1 VPEIPYPRNPVL
13 IVDDEYYILLNL
25 SGILK
30 SNGINNIITCQ
41 DSRDVMEVFSRTEID
56 VLLLDLTMPH
66 ISGQE
71 LLRQIREQYPQ
82 VPVIIITG
90 TSDVST
96 AVDCM
101 KMGVFDY
108 LVKAIEESKLMATVS
123 RAIENQELRRENIA
137 LRNHLVHQDLE
148 HSEEFSEFVYRDDR
162 MKAMLLYV
170 ESIAKGSQTILISGE
185 TGAGKELIARAVH
198 AISARKGEFVA
209 VNVAGLDDTMFSD
222 TLFGHVKG
230 AYTGAAQERRG
241 LIGAAAGGSLFLDE
255 IGDLEPKSQVKLL
268 RLLETRE
275 YYPLGSDLA
284 RRTDARIIVATN
296 QDVRKAIVEGRFRR
310 DLYYRLQT
318 HHIHVPPLRERPEDL
333 PLLVEHFL
341 KEACRE
347 YAMPAPEIPA
357 SLYPLLRHYG
367 FPGNVRELRSMIF
380 DAVSRH
386 KAGALSLDSFEQALG
401 AGATLA
407 EEPAV
412 EELLVIG
419 SRFPTLRQA
428 TSFLIEEA
436 LSRSGGNQAK
446 AARLLG
452 ISPPALSRR
461 LSRDEGP
468 ERLD

>member
-1 VPEIPYPRNPVL
+1 MGEILYPRNPVL

-41 DSRDVMEVFSRTEID
+41 DSRDVMDIFSRTEID

-66 ISGQE
+66 VPGQE
-71 LLRQIREQYPQ
+71 LLAQVREQYPQ
-82 VPVIIITG
+82 VPAIIITG

-96 AVDCM
+96 AVSCM
-101 KMGVFDY
+101 KLGVFDY
-108 LVKAIEESKLMATVS
+108 LVKTIEESKLIATVS
-123 RAIENQELRRENIA
+123 RAIENQELRRENIS

-148 HSEEFSEFVYRDDR
+148 YAAELSEIVFQDDR
-162 MKAMLLYV
+162 MKAVLLYV
-170 ESIAKGSQTILISGE
+170 ESIAKGNQTVLITGE
-185 TGAGKELIARAVH
+185 TGVGKELVARAIH

-222 TLFGHVKG
+222 TLFGHAKG
-230 AYTGAAQERRG
+230 AYTGAGQERKG
-241 LIGAAAGGSLFLDE
+241 LIGTASGGTLFLDE

-296 QDVRKAIVEGRFRR
+296 QDVRKAIVDGRFRR

-318 HHIHVPPLRERPEDL
+318 HHIQVPPLRERPEDL
-333 PLLVEHFL
+333 PGLIEHFL
-341 KEACRE
+341 HQASRE
-347 YAMPAPEIPA
+347 YEKRIPEVPRG
-357 SLYPLLRHYG
+357 LYALLRRYD

-386 KAGALSLDSFEQALG
+386 KTGELSLDSFEQALG
-401 AGATLA
+401 TGVTLA
-407 EEPAV
+407 EPSKDEGF
-412 EELLVIG
+412 LVIG
-419 SRFPTLRQA
+419 NRFPTLKQA
-428 TSFLIEEA
+428 TEFLIEEA
-436 LSRSGGNQAK
+436 LSRSDGNQAK
-446 AARLLG
+446 AAKLLG
-452 ISPPALSRR
+452 ISAPALSRR
-461 LSRDEGP
+461 LSREDV
-468 ERLD
+468 L